1 MLGATKE
8 GGDRE
13 VVQVKNGVGFST
25 HGLAFFETKPL
36 VVRSAETGERC
47 GRKGVAEARGVGI
60 LNQKHWAQL
69 LHPIYILYST
79 NTAGVEYLSR
89 ASTIFDN

>member
-25 HGLAFFETKPL
+25 HGLIFFETKPL

-47 GRKGVAEARGVGI
+47 GRKGVAEAREGGNTEPKT
-60 LNQKHWAQL
+60 LGTTTTS
-69 LHPIYILYST
+69 YILYST
-79 NTAGVEYLSR
+79 
-89 ASTIFDN
+89 